1 MRIGRSFSVG
11 FLDEYCLR
19 FNFLKH
25 FPEYPYKCR
34 MTTKTTI
41 RTIRN
46 IYPVV
51 AIFLLIL
58 LNSFNVRS
66 SPNSTRFAGEI
77 FTYDGS
83 KELSIRQIIFSEQ
96 YSLNNSTILNLGV
109 SNEWH
114 FVKFK
119 LTKEFSEGDFF
130 LMIDNPT
137 IDSIQL
143 FQIQPTLRYLGMN
156 GSSIK
161 RSESNRK
168 TQNFMFSLGSHLDT
182 SCEFVIRLKS
192 GKQLLIPLR
201 IDNKEELIADS
212 NASENLLFIY
222 FGIMMVLVIYNLF
235 IFISIRESDYGFYVF
250 YLITVAL
257 TQASLFGFGDL
268 WFWPDSGWL
277 CSHAVYLTGSLS
289 GIGTIL
295 FAQQFLKTKTY
306 TPVIHKILVVYI
318 GLGFLSMLLCA
329 FGLYNL
335 SYNLLNFNAASA
347 LILLVAS
354 ILSYKRGNRSGK
366 FFILAWTI
374 FLCGV
379 TVFALKDFGIL
390 PYNRLTLYAL
400 PFGSAIEGILLSFG
414 LADRINILKKEK
426 ETAQLR
432 ELEALKI
439 NEQELEQKVHDRTL
453 QLEEAK
459 NEVQKN
465 YDYLRITQRQ
475 LVESEKLS
483 GLGQMTAGIAHEL
496 NNPINFVSS
505 NIAPLNRDVDQVL
518 LFMHEFEKLPADAS
532 KDEITELKAK
542 YLAADMPYV
551 KSEID
556 MLMKGI
562 HEGARRTAEIVKG
575 LRIFARADRDTLVK
589 ANINECMEATLVV
602 MKSSFKEEVTLTVDL
617 DPNLPELDCYPGK
630 LNQVFVNIIGNA
642 VHATRMDGRDK
653 KDRQIAVKTWADEN
667 HLFVSVKDNGKGM
680 DEETKE
686 RIFEPFYTTKGVGEG
701 TGLGLSITLGILEE
715 HKGNVHVNTE
725 QNKGTEFLIEIPRN
739 LSQLRAMAA

>member
-1 MRIGRSFSVG
+1 MFQKLLTFLLVSLLSLTSFSQAIQISDLSTIVSPG
-11 FLDEYCLR
+11 KQIRFIKDETNAMDVASIANSNQWQNC
-19 FNFLKH
+19 
-25 FPEYPYKCR
+25 
-34 MTTKTTI
+34 TKDV
-41 RTIRN
+41 
-46 IYPVV
+46 PS
-51 AIFLLIL
+51 FLL
-58 LNSFNVRS
+58 SKS
-66 SPNSTRFAGEI
+66 SYWLEIKIQNLTDRENLVFEVAHSGLDRVELYQPISGGFTASVLTDSTKISTRAIQNQNYSFWIDLQKNEI
-77 FTYDGS
+77 KTYYLKVENGDPIHVPIHIGS
-83 KELSIRQIIFSEQ
+83 MESIRAAHTQKDVWFGIFSG
-96 YSLNNSTILNLGV
+96 ILAA
-109 SNEWH
+109 
-114 FVKFK
+114 
-119 LTKEFSEGDFF
+119 
-130 LMIDNPT
+130 M
-137 IDSIQL
+137 
-143 FQIQPTLRYLGMN
+143 
-156 GSSIK
+156 
-161 RSESNRK
+161 
-168 TQNFMFSLGSHLDT
+168 
-182 SCEFVIRLKS
+182 
-192 GKQLLIPLR
+192 LL
-201 IDNKEELIADS
+201 A
-212 NASENLLFIY
+212 
-222 FGIMMVLVIYNLF
+222 NLF
-235 IFISIRESDYGFYVF
+235 IFIRTKERS
-250 YLITVAL
+250 YLI
-257 TQASLFGFGDL
+257 
-268 WFWPDSGWL
+268 
-277 CSHAVYLTGSLS
+277 Y
-289 GIGTIL
+289 
-295 FAQQFLKTKTY
+295 
-306 TPVIHKILVVYI
+306 VVYI
-318 GLGFLSMLLCA
+318 GIVYLTQANFQGYTLRWFLMDAPFLERYATFVLSAAVGISAMFFMFRFLDIKNKYTQARIFVSVYLAAVLLAALGFFQLSFLIIEVNAAALATWMLITA
-329 FGLYNL
+329 VK
-335 SYNLLNFNAASA
+335 LLNQGNRQA
-347 LILLVAS
+347 LNFLVA
-354 ILSYKRGNRSGK
+354 
-366 FFILAWTI
+366 WVV
-374 FLCGV
+374 FLIGV
-379 TVFALKDFGIL
+379 CVFVLKDFGIL
-390 PYNRLTLYAL
+390 PYNSFT
-400 PFGSAIEGILLSFG
+400 FNVMTIGSAVETVLLSFA

-426 ETAQLR
+426 EAAQLR

-439 NEQELEQKVHDRTL
+439 NEQVLEQKVHDRTL

-542 YLAADMPYV
+542 YHAADMPYV

-602 MKSSFKEEVTLTVDL
+602 MKSSFKDEVTLTVDL

-653 KDRQIAVKTWADEN
+653 KDRQIDVKTWADEN

-715 HKGNVHVNTE
+715 HKGNVYVNTE